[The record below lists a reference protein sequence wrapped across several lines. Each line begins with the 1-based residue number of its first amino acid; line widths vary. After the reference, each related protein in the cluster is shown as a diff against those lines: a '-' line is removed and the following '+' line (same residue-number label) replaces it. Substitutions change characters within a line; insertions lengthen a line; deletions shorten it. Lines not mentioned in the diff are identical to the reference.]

1 MFTVSLVF
9 KCSKCKGKF
18 SDDLGIV
25 WIPVAI
31 SRSYK
36 NYAFLIIYQALW
48 KALWRSAKNAG
59 SKVNALY
66 TWLNTLKYSHSIHD
80 YWKKTLR

>member
-25 WIPVAI
+25 RIPAAI

-36 NYAFLIIYQALW
+36 NYAILIIYQAL
-48 KALWRSAKNAG
+48 
-59 SKVNALY
+59 
-66 TWLNTLKYSHSIHD
+66 
-80 YWKKTLR
+80 

>member
-18 SDDLGIV
+18 SDDFGTV
-25 WIPVAI
+25 RIPVAI

-36 NYAFLIIYQALW
+36 NYAILIIYQALW
-48 KALWRSAKNAG
+48 KALWRSAINAD

-80 YWKKTLR
+80 Y